1 MAEELF
7 LPKEAARRIDKIMR
21 AGGQRAA
28 DVLGE
33 LRERGRGNLPEGVS
47 AALRHRPDYL
57 PEQEGA
63 RALANLLES
72 KQRMGA
78 TPHALDYRLSRMHP
92 LAGSVSD
99 VPQLTPTTSAADLQ
113 DMFVRAAN
121 VPVARA
127 ALTHPNASQK
137 MLAWGEKYIPGFS
150 MAAVNP
156 KGEPYRTMGGLVD
169 LAKLTDPSA
178 FIHTGLGKLNARPA
192 HSLNPVQH
200 TKAWADVGEINL
212 EGISPDLKRRIRE
225 VGLPAR
231 NTMAFVNLDMD
242 LRSLREKHLQ
252 EKHIR
257 KNLLPKSKR
266 EIMSD
271 RGIARAALP
280 EYADALHPRSTE
292 EAMAAHRAALDA
304 RSRAYAAE
312 FPAASEFGAGMATQR
327 FKEYEQR
334 HGTAKA
340 REIMKDTI
348 ADLDE
353 FGYTPHMEPALLE
366 RMRASSHPADVPR
379 PDPVVRAATPSP
391 EVAATPAP
399 VSTPTPAAAPVPTD
413 SSGNGVPLAVGAG
426 ALGLA
431 GLATY
436 GAMRKKP
443 EEGEKKADLAGSR
456 PMAYSPLPK
465 AKKPMDIPVLKQAHL
480 DLTGKEAPEAPG
492 VKLADTHFA
501 LGTRYPITAPSQ
513 VKLACEYFEEHAAA
527 FPPLERREFAYNLCK
542 RASELGF
549 SEWLGETA
557 RTYGGEPTQDLDTIK
572 RAFHARQEFLPI
584 ADEAAYDRGLR
595 MLDMLEPKLAHL
607 SPAQRV
613 TALETIDAAYG
624 LDRLYSRGLLQDP
637 HAALTEKWAE
647 PATFS
652 EVVDGITV
660 LEDDLLHL
668 ATKREFLKENF
679 SEEVVDKMQKS
690 PVATFK
696 GLSGPLKTLMARC
709 AKAAAG

>member
-33 LRERGRGNLPEGVS
+33 LAERGRGNLPEGVS
-47 AALRHRPDYL
+47 AALRHRPGYL

-63 RALANLLES
+63 RALRNLLES

-78 TPHALDYRLSRMHP
+78 TPHALDYTLSRLHP
-92 LAGSVSD
+92 LGGSLRD
-99 VPQLTPTTSAADLQ
+99 MPELTPTTSAAALQ
-113 DMFVRAAN
+113 EMFESAAS

-127 ALTHPNASQK
+127 ALTHPNASEG
-137 MLAWGEKYIPGFS
+137 MLAWGEQLHPDFS
-150 MAAVNP
+150 QVHLNP
-156 KGEPYRTMGGLVD
+156 KGGVPGTMEAPVEM
-169 LAKLTDPSA
+169 AKLTDPSA
-178 FIHTGLGKLNARPA
+178 FIDKPNAKPRNA
-192 HSLNPVQH
+192 TNPVQH

-212 EGISPDLKRRIRE
+212 EGISPDLERRIRE

-231 NTMAFVNLDMD
+231 NTMAFENLDMD
-242 LRSLREKHLQ
+242 LKSIRRGSLSEKNV
-252 EKHIR
+252 R
-257 KNLLPKSKR
+257 KNLLPKSKQ
-266 EIMSD
+266 EIMAD
-271 RGIARAALP
+271 RRVARAALP
-280 EYADALHPRSTE
+280 EYADAMHPRSTE
-292 EAMAAHRAALDA
+292 EAMAAHRAAVDA
-304 RSRAYAAE
+304 RTRAHQEE
-312 FPAASEFGAGMATQR
+312 FPAAKEFGAGMAAQR

-340 REIMKDTI
+340 REIMKNTI
-348 ADLDE
+348 ADLEED
-353 FGYTPHMEPALLE
+353 GYARYMDPALLE

-379 PDPVVRAATPSP
+379 PAPVAPVAAPSP
-391 EVAATPAP
+391 EVPATPAP
-399 VSTPTPAAAPVPTD
+399 ASTSTPAAAPTPTN
-413 SSGNGVPLAVGAG
+413 SSGSGIPLAVGAG

-443 EEGEKKADLAGSR
+443 EEEEKKADLAGSR

-637 HAALTEKWAE
+637 HEALTEKWAE

>member
-1 MAEELF
+1 MSEELF
-7 LPKEAARRIDKIMR
+7 LPKEAARRIDKIML

-28 DVLGE
+28 DVLEE

-47 AALRHRPDYL
+47 AALRHRPGYL

-63 RALANLLES
+63 RALGNLLES

-78 TPHALDYRLSRMHP
+78 TPHKLDNAVSRLHP
-92 LAGSVSD
+92 LAGSVRD
-99 VPQLTPTTSAADLQ
+99 VPELTPTTPAADLQ

-127 ALTHPNASQK
+127 ALTHPNASEK
-137 MLAWGEKYIPGFS
+137 MLAWGEKYVPGFS
-150 MAAVNP
+150 QQLLNP
-156 KGEPYRTMGGLVD
+156 AGGASGRMGGVVEM
-169 LAKLTDPSA
+169 AKVTDPSA
-178 FIHTGLGKLNARPA
+178 FMHTGLGKLDARPA
-192 HSLNPVQH
+192 HSLNPVQR
-200 TKAWADVGEINL
+200 TKAWADVGKINL
-212 EGISPDLKRRIRE
+212 EGISPDLERRIRE

-231 NTMAFVNLDMD
+231 NTLAFENLDMD
-242 LRSLREKHLQ
+242 LKALREGRLSEMKVR
-252 EKHIR
+252 E
-257 KNLLPKSKR
+257 NLLPKSKQ
-266 EIMSD
+266 EIMAD

-280 EYADALHPRSTE
+280 EYADAMHPRSTE

-304 RSRAYAAE
+304 KSRAFHAQ
-312 FPAASEFGAGMATQR
+312 FPAANEFGAGMAAQR

-340 REIMKDTI
+340 REIMKNTI
-348 ADLDE
+348 ASLEADGYVPHLD
-353 FGYTPHMEPALLE
+353 PALLE

-379 PDPVVRAATPSP
+379 PDPIVRAAAPSP
-391 EVAATPAP
+391 EVTATPAP
-399 VSTPTPAAAPVPTD
+399 APVPTD

-443 EEGEKKADLAGSR
+443 EEEEKKADLAGSR